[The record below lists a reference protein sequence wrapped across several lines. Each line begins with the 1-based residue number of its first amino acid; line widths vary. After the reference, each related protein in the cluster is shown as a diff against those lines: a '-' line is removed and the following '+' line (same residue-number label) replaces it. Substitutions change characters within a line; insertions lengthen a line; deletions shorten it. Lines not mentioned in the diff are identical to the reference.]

1 MQSKIGKIVMGLIA
15 LAMALAFFAP
25 PAIKLKDA
33 AMIIVILIGVGA
45 MVYNFIEVLREKED
59 D

>member
-1 MQSKIGKIVMGLIA
+1 MQSRTGKIVMGVLA

-25 PAIKLKDA
+25 PVIKLKEP

-45 MVYNFIEVLREKED
+45 MVYNFIEVLREKD
-59 D
+59 DD